1 MLVTGYVARQLSI
14 WRLVASGSIER
25 AGLYIQLTSPAPTGL
40 GKTSQKG
47 IDRAA
52 ASCVSTVG
60 AFEIIFCVHTSI
72 IQDLG
77 ICVKRGLGI
86 DAKTKPA
93 QGGLAIS
100 LNQI

>member
-14 WRLVASGSIER
+14 GRFVPGGSIER
-25 AGLYIQLTSPAPTGL
+25 AGFREQLTGPSPLGF

-52 ASCVSTVG
+52 ASCMCTVG

-72 IQDLG
+72 IHDLG
-77 ICVKRGLGI
+77 IYV
-86 DAKTKPA
+86 KTKPA
-93 QGGLAIS
+93 LGGPVIGLI
-100 LNQI
+100 